1 MESTAG
7 GTSTAKGLEHHV
19 DGADVPP
26 AVLYVGG
33 AVMLESEVKKVR
45 EQKVREAEYL
55 YMKLRNYIKH
65 SYPNVIEIAANS
77 ADDHQH
83 INDIHDRL
91 ERALHVLQD

>member
-1 MESTAG
+1 
-7 GTSTAKGLEHHV
+7 
-19 DGADVPP
+19 
-26 AVLYVGG
+26 
-33 AVMLESEVKKVR
+33 MLESEVKKVR

-91 ERALHVLQD
+91 EGRSTCCRTSGLSPTKNRTKT